1 MLAFA
6 GCLQSYL
13 HYLFKILYFR
23 HTQHKLKLKM
33 NQHYIDVCNLV
44 NRNQTSDFYA
54 RHFATHFTKE
64 DNIKAED
71 IRKINIFKILWQG
84 NLISYK

>member
-33 NQHYIDVCNLV
+33 NQHYIDVCSLV
-44 NRNQTSDFYA
+44 NRNQTSDSYA
-54 RHFATHFTKE
+54 RHFVTHFTKE
-64 DNIKAED
+64 DDTRTKD
-71 IRKINIFKILWQG
+71 IRKTNKFEIL
-84 NLISYK
+84 